1 MTRIHR
7 EGWAVFTPREFE
19 VLQGMAA
26 GWPSKDIA
34 RSLGLRVGTVRIYR
48 QRIRHFASCLQ
59 PTPSRRVRDG
69 VSHP

>member
-48 QRIRHFASCLQ
+48 QRVWLKLQ
-59 PTPSRRVRDG
+59 RP
-69 VSHP
+69 